1 MQKYTEN
8 IGQVFSLEK
17 VLCPIRPKMGFGYI
31 LGDFFWKLI
40 WDRCYD
46 FKKNFAEKNC
56 EKIGVF
62 DSNQS

>member
-1 MQKYTEN
+1 V
-8 IGQVFSLEK
+8 QVFVE
-17 VLCPIRPKMGFGYI
+17 KMGFGYI